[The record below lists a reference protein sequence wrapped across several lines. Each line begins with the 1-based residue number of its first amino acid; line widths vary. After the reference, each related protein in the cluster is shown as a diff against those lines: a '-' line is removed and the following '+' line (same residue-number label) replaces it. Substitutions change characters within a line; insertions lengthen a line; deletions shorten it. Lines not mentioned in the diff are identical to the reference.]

1 MLVSHGVCT
10 IWFTGLS
17 GAGKL
22 MILDEL
28 VPQLK
33 ARGCKIEIL
42 DEEVVRAET
51 TGDFVLSHLDHKS
64 NLQRPVITCRQ
75 LKRGNAFIV
84 MSGAGD
90 ESPDEAAVVCDVD
103 GESPRDCAQKLL
115 HKLEQLGA
123 WALFGNPNHHAPPA
137 YSGDEEALVTQ
148 RFRELG
154 YM

>member
-1 MLVSHGVCT
+1 MLVSHGVC
-10 IWFTGLS
+10 IWFAGLS

-42 DEEVVRAET
+42 DDEVVRAET

-64 NLQRPVITCRQ
+64 NLQRLVITCRQ
-75 LKRGNAFIV
+75 LMPGNAFIV
-84 MSGAGD
+84 MSEACD

-103 GESPRDCAQKLL
+103 CESPRDCAQKLL
-115 HKLEQLGA
+115 CKFEQLQCWTPLA
-123 WALFGNPNHHAPPA
+123 NPCRHVHAV
-137 YSGDEEALVTQ
+137 YSADEEARLTQ

-154 YM
+154 YV